1 MSFRDVRNLIE
12 YNRALGYPRLMSME
26 SFREPNFS
34 LVAEILKWLTERY
47 DPNADLPGDIDTE
60 QDRVLFIKAVA
71 QFMATKANVRLNTK
85 KLYRAD
91 GHAVKELLKLTSVL
105 YTAMQT
111 KPGAD
116 DSYSSD
122 INVSSFDLTS
132 KVKDLKVTRMLASE
146 ITSRG
151 ASLYELLGHEV
162 ELREERSMAIARPL
176 DIDDIERGL
185 RKNVTSVI
193 EQYNHYLGLID
204 NLGLDE
210 GNLKSKLDKKQMELE
225 RNQKRLRALQGV
237 RPHFMD
243 EYEKLEGELNDQYQV
258 YVDKFRN
265 LNYLEH
271 RLEEMERVEQENL
284 KETEESLRRMKER
297 LDKEQQALDQAR
309 GVGFGG
315 DIDTGSSDDDSDD
328 ELDMGID
335 DDGESYGN
343 DRRRPRAAPSG
354 ARGNLGGG
362 DSDASLSSDDDD
374 LSQTGSDILN
384 DDDDD
389 LSDEDLSQSYSDE
402 EDDDF

>member
-12 YNRALGYPRLMSME
+12 YNRALGYPRLISME

-185 RKNVTSVI
+185 RKNVTSVM
-193 EQYNHYLGLID
+193 EQYKHYLGLID

-271 RLEEMERVEQENL
+271 RLEEMERVEQ
-284 KETEESLRRMKER
+284 KP
-297 LDKEQQALDQAR
+297 Q
-309 GVGFGG
+309 
-315 DIDTGSSDDDSDD
+315 
-328 ELDMGID
+328 
-335 DDGESYGN
+335 GN
-343 DRRRPRAAPSG
+343 GRIAPTNEGAA
-354 ARGNLGGG
+354 
-362 DSDASLSSDDDD
+362 
-374 LSQTGSDILN
+374 
-384 DDDDD
+384 
-389 LSDEDLSQSYSDE
+389 
-402 EDDDF
+402 